1 MDSITENRVFAHSR
15 IFHKKLYLKPWGNTP
30 ARPTRTAK
38 RYLTEILSDTIYEFD
53 DIVQNVTFRVKET
66 YEEVKQKIAEAVK

>member
-1 MDSITENRVFAHSR
+1 MKGFIEVNTLIAQRKILININQIVRVN
-15 IFHKKLYLKPWGNTP
+15 GNKTGSGI
-30 ARPTRTAK
+30 
-38 RYLTEILSDTIYEFD
+38 EINSLYEFD